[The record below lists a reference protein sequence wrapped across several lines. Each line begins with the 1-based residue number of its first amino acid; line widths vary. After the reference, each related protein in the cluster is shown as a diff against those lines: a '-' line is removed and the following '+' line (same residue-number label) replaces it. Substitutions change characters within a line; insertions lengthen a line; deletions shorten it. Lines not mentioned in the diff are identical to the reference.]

1 MKTLNQQSGV
11 VLVGV
16 MCLAA
21 VTAILAVGLLSESG
35 FQLKLAGRQ
44 AAMEQAFYVAEGGAE
59 RAVAYIRQGGAIPN
73 TITGTIGSGRFYT
86 SIVSSSGEGATDMT
100 HTVSGLININPNS
113 SPDHEFLMLATDG
126 TTYSRDDLQDQDLAD
141 YAGTACMVH
150 VKPKGSSDQT
160 ITVDGAAYTLEK
172 NTAYTFSAAS
182 MNVVLTNDSRNP
194 QGKAVGQWWIS
205 INGSGIAISDDSD
218 ASTQALQYYTI
229 YSIGTMSSAKRMVIL
244 EGVHQTSWAKY
255 ALWYSDGP
263 GAIWIRSGERFDGPV
278 HANTYIFLQ
287 GNPIFNALISST
299 RSSWGSGSDT
309 NAVQFNDGFLLSA
322 PTQSI
327 ASINFTNLLSQAGMV
342 ITGLTSITMSGSNL
356 LVTSWTRGWT
366 NNQVA
371 IPSNG
376 MIYIRNAVSG
386 GSSST
391 RTGTVSVAGVLDGRL
406 TIVADNNIEITNH
419 ITYAVNPTNSSDD
432 ALGLIAR
439 RDVIVA
445 DEAPDDLNIYA
456 HIIADGNASSSLT
469 DGSFYVEHY
478 DSRLFSGSLNVYGGI
493 VQYYRGAVGT
503 FGGWGG
509 DTGFTKN
516 YIFDLRFSVNPPP
529 HYPSVTNEYQ
539 WQGWRDKPL

>member
-1 MKTLNQQSGV
+1 M
-11 VLVGV
+11 LVAV
-16 MCLAA
+16 ICLAA
-21 VTAILAVGLLSESG
+21 VTAVLALGLLSESG

-73 TITGTIGSGRFYT
+73 TITGMISNGRFYT
-86 SIVSSSGEGATDMT
+86 SIVGSSGESSTDTT
-100 HTVSGLININPNS
+100 HTVSGWININPNA
-113 SPDHEFLMLATDG
+113 SPDREFLMLATDG
-126 TTYSRDDLQDQDLAD
+126 TTFSRDDLQDQDLLD
-141 YAGTACMVH
+141 YVGTACMVH

-160 ITVDGAAYTLEK
+160 VTVDGAPYTLDK

-182 MNVVLTNDSRNP
+182 MSVVLTNDNRNP

-205 INGSGIAISDDSD
+205 INGSGITISDDSG
-218 ASTQALQYYTI
+218 AGSQALQYYTI
-229 YSIGTMSSAKRMVIL
+229 YSIGTMGTARRLVIL
-244 EGVHQTSWAKY
+244 EGVHQMSWAKY
-255 ALWYSDGP
+255 ALWYNGGP

-278 HANTYIFLQ
+278 HANTYIYLQ

-299 RSSWGSGSDT
+299 PSSWGAGSDT

-322 PTQSI
+322 PTQTM
-327 ASINFTNLLSQAGMV
+327 ASINFTNLQSQATMV
-342 ITGLTSITMSGSNL
+342 VTGFTSITMSGSNL

-366 NNQVA
+366 NNPVSV
-371 IPSNG
+371 PSNG
-376 MIYIRNAVSG
+376 NGLIYIRNAASG
-386 GSSST
+386 GSAST

-406 TIVADNNIEITNH
+406 TIVADNNIQITNH
-419 ITYAVNPTNSSDD
+419 ITYAVHPTNSSDD

-439 RDVIVA
+439 RDVIVMN
-445 DEAPDDLNIYA
+445 EAPNDLNINA
-456 HIIADGNASSSLT
+456 HIIAEGSASSSSS
-469 DGSFYVEHY
+469 DGSFYVQNY
-478 DSRLFSGSLNVYGGI
+478 DTRPFSGSLNVYGGI

-516 YIFDLRFSVNPPP
+516 YVFDLRFSVNPPP
-529 HYPSVTNEYQ
+529 YYPAVTNEYQ